1 MIGLGSDKKKRKQT
15 NKKGLKCAF
24 SQKKLNILFV
34 IWNGIFPPVYSGK
47 LILSQTLTNPSFTQY
62 GRLCA
67 NIHFHNKRPKYNM
80 KSIFKHKN
88 QRLNNVVN

>member
-1 MIGLGSDKKKRKQT
+1 MHIRKLIY
-15 NKKGLKCAF
+15 NLAELF
-24 SQKKLNILFV
+24 PFRSNILFV

-80 KSIFKHKN
+80 KSLFEQKN
-88 QRLNNVVN
+88 QWLKNIVN